1 MKAFRALT
9 VIGAVLAYALATL
22 GSWTRINAAGMT
34 CPDWPLCHGA
44 VVPVLQGAIVL
55 EWLHRALALIVSLV
69 VIAVI
74 VAGLRVRKRIPAL
87 VPMLIVLGSAMAVQ
101 VLLGGV
107 TIFAANSPPSVALHW
122 GAAMLL
128 LAALTSLAVISFA
141 NADGA
146 PFGMRAGTWSLL
158 IASAWAFAAMCAG
171 AYVSS
176 SGAGLAC
183 TGLPGCGET
192 FFGRTGPQA
201 LQMTHRLL
209 AAGFVAFALV
219 AAATLPSSARRAT
232 VAVRV
237 GLALLALQIVL
248 GVLNVLF
255 ALPPALREAHAA
267 NAGATFL
274 AFIVAAVLASLE
286 PSGAQAAW
294 PGAGRRGVATRTS
307 A

>member
-1 MKAFRALT
+1 VKAFRALT
-9 VIGAVLAYALATL
+9 VSGVVLAYALATL
-22 GSWTRINAAGMT
+22 GSWTRINSAGMT
-34 CPDWPLCHGA
+34 CPDWPLCRGA
-44 VVPVLQGAIVL
+44 VVPVLQGAVVL
-55 EWLHRALALIVSLV
+55 EWLHRALALVVSLV

-74 VAGLRVRKRIPAL
+74 VAGLRVRKRIPGL
-87 VPMLIVLGSAMAVQ
+87 GPMLIALGAAIVVQ

-107 TIFAANSPPSVALHW
+107 TIFAANSPPSVTLHW

-128 LAALTSLAVISFA
+128 LATLTSLAVISFA

-146 PFGMRAGTWSLL
+146 APFGVRPGTWFLL

-183 TGLPGCGET
+183 AGFPGCGES
-192 FFGRTGPQA
+192 FFGQNGPQA

-209 AAGFVAFALV
+209 AAGFIVFALV

-232 VAVRV
+232 VALRV
-237 GLALLALQIVL
+237 GLALLALQITL
-248 GVLNVLF
+248 GILNVLF
-255 ALPPALREAHAA
+255 SLPPLLREAHAA

-274 AFIVAAVLASLE
+274 AFIVATLLASLE
-286 PSGAQAAW
+286 RSGERTAW
-294 PGAGRRGVATRTS
+294 PLKVPQERRART
-307 A
+307 